1 MSKKK
6 FLTVMAVFDAE
17 TQRKLY
23 DIQKYLI
30 DNISQGTQTMGIP
43 FHISLG
49 SYPTDELTN
58 VISEIEMVSKSVSCF
73 DIKLMSY
80 GNFAKKVFFLKP
92 EIPEELLILRKRF
105 ESDYANGYEWEP
117 HATLFCGNEDDV
129 TKAMSIAPELDF
141 PILAKIVGI
150 ELGEFFP
157 PNKKFSTDFKK

>member
-1 MSKKK
+1 MSEKK

-17 TQRKLY
+17 TQKKLY

-49 SYPTDELTN
+49 SYPTDELEN
-58 VISEIEMVSKSVSCF
+58 VIFEIEKVSKSINCF
-73 DIKLMSY
+73 DIKLRGY
-80 GNFAKKVFFLKP
+80 DNFEKRVFFLKP
-92 EIPEELLILRKRF
+92 DIPEELLILRKRF

-117 HATLFCGNEDDV
+117 HATLFCGNEDEV
-129 TKAMSIAPELDF
+129 TRAMNIVPKLDF
-141 PILAKIVGI
+141 PFLAKIVGI

-157 PNKKFSTDFKK
+157 PNKKFSTDFKE